1 MKIFACDKCGSID
14 VVIDDRGNQKALIC
28 GDCSKW
34 IKWISK
40 NDLPLVLT
48 QIRNNED
55 SDSLVHVFKGVK
67 SLSAFNNNNNN
78 KAEIDKAILLLVENG
93 YEVKKTTELK

>member
-1 MKIFACDKCGSID
+1 MKVFACDKCGSID

-55 SDSLVHVFKGVK
+55 SLTNMFKNVK
-67 SLSAFNNNNNN
+67 SIGTSSDRE
-78 KAEIDKAILLLVENG
+78 EIDKAILLLIENG
-93 YEVKKTTELK
+93 YEVKKIT